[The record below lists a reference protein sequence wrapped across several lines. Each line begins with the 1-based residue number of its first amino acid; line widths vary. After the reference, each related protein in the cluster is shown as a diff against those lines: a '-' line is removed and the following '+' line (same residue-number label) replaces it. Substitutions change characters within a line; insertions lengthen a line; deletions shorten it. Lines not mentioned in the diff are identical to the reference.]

1 MPRVGALAA
10 FVAYLALLV
19 GFLLI
24 GQPAQYQAV
33 IPGLWFT
40 EAMTIALPAVFTLL
54 VLGVALAPYLGF
66 RRLSWKAA
74 LIAVAAAAANQ
85 PIVSF
90 LTWMSRLALPA
101 DWVAKFDAQ
110 QRAIN
115 QIFEVHGA
123 AFALTVTIA
132 APLGEEIFFRGF
144 AFPAVSKSWGL
155 PAAIVVSGAAF
166 SFIHLDAVGF
176 LGLMEIGILLAAL
189 RLWSGSIWAAIIGHA
204 VNNGIAG
211 GAFMLGMQDPDEE
224 PPGWVIAVGAVLLLT
239 AIHALVRLVRQPR
252 SLAAEEQPAR
262 RRTGATWSLAVFW
275 TASAIWGARFW
286 LRLLGH

>member
-101 DWVAKFDAQ
+101 DWVAKFDTQ

-166 SFIHLDAVGF
+166 SFIHLDAVGS
-176 LGLMEIGILLAAL
+176 
-189 RLWSGSIWAAIIGHA
+189 SG
-204 VNNGIAG
+204 G
-211 GAFMLGMQDPDEE
+211 GRSESCSPRCACGADRSG
-224 PPGWVIAVGAVLLLT
+224 PP
-239 AIHALVRLVRQPR
+239 
-252 SLAAEEQPAR
+252 SS
-262 RRTGATWSLAVFW
+262 ATRAT
-275 TASAIWGARFW
+275 TASPAGPSCSACRP
-286 LRLLGH
+286 RTRSRRAG